1 MRNWTS
7 RTRSTGVRD
16 LERHPLLEY
25 GPPEESKA
33 AKEHWRATP
42 PLYRFPE
49 SSRQVQY
56 AQRVR
61 AVIRLGAARKRMNRF
76 SPLVEQPET
85 LVALHLLRIRN
96 AAYRPPKH
104 HG

>member
-1 MRNWTS
+1 MRSWTPK
-7 RTRSTGVRD
+7 TRSTGVRD

-33 AKEHWRATP
+33 AQEHWLAPAPR
-42 PLYRFPE
+42 YRFPA
-49 SSRQVQY
+49 SRRQVQS
-56 AQRVR
+56 AQRDR